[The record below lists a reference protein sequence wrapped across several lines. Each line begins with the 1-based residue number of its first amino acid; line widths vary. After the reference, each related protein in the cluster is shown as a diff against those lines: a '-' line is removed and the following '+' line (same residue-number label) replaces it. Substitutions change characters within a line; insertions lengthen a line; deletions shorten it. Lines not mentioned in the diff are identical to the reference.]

1 MKQNGNIKSN
11 AYYNPDEARH
21 PPPTNMMEAE
31 RDSEIEKFI
40 RGPRALSNFVF
51 VCLTSYHSQVRV

>member
-11 AYYNPDEARH
+11 NLYNPDEARH

-40 RGPRALSNFVF
+40 RGSSLF
-51 VCLTSYHSQVRV
+51 